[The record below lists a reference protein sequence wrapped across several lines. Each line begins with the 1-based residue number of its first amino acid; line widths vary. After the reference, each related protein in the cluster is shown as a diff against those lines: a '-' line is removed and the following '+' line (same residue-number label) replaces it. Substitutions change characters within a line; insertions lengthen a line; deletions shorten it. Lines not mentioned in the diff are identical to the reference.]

1 MSYPPPPDAPNPTP
15 SSGGASPVA
24 ASAPGAPSA
33 DMSASPEMRAWLEQL
48 QRQDH
53 KLGVQNR
60 ALSVA
65 LAVGIVAAL
74 VVLWLLYRATVG
86 AYASLDGLT
95 AEQHPSSPGRIDF
108 SFRVT
113 RPGQV
118 HYRRTSNGRVTEMV
132 DYFRTAGDQ
141 NRSWSWSYTPGE
153 ELLVTAWYRSWL
165 RRRRRTWRF
174 PTSRRLDVVML
185 IDTTE
190 SMGASIQHL
199 KTHCTDFS
207 ERVIEQGWEPRYA
220 VLAFGSREAD
230 SWLYRQGPTDD
241 MLEFIVAVDEMPR
254 FPDGP
259 ALGSSLDA
267 LEAALEMPLER
278 GSTRRFFLVT
288 DNGFHPETGEGAAP
302 DQISERLA
310 RRRIRLDVFSLSP
323 WRDDY
328 APLLG
333 TAGRFYPLERFGKL
347 MTHGHVLED

>member
-1 MSYPPPPDAPNPTP
+1 MPL
-15 SSGGASPVA
+15 A
-24 ASAPGAPSA
+24 AGSAPGPPSA

-48 QRQDH
+48 QRQDRQ
-53 KLGVQNR
+53 LGVQNR
-60 ALSVA
+60 ALAIA

-95 AEQHPSSPGRIDF
+95 AEQHPASPGHIDF

-118 HYRRTSNGRVTEMV
+118 HYRRTSDGRATEMI
-132 DYFRTAGDQ
+132 DYFRTAGVQ
-141 NRSWSWSYTPGE
+141 NRSWSWSYTPGDD
-153 ELLVTAWYRSWL
+153 LVVTLWHRSWL
-165 RRRRRTWRF
+165 RRRRRAWRF
-174 PTSRRLDVVML
+174 PTTRRLDVVML

-199 KTHCTDFS
+199 KARCADFS

-220 VLAFGSREAD
+220 LVAFGSRESD
-230 SWLYRQGPTDD
+230 PWLHRQAPTPD
-241 MLEFIVAVDEMPR
+241 MLEFIVAVDQMPR

-267 LEAALEMPLER
+267 LEEALAMPFEE

-288 DNGFHPETGEGAAP
+288 DNGFQPETSNGATSEE
-302 DQISERLA
+302 ISERLA
-310 RRRIRLDVFSLSP
+310 RRRIRLDVFSLSQ

-328 APLLG
+328 EPLLG